1 MKTKAEL
8 IEGKVMARLL
18 EAEEAE
24 FNRLFNADKSF
35 ARDYHIV
42 LHLSDYMKNEAL
54 FQFRETLQD
63 VSTQYRKNHNGKET
77 IDLRQYWRQIASV
90 AAVLVIFLG
99 GYWYINNQ
107 SVSTEQLYEQYYE
120 LDEVFMNTRSG
131 NSATTDLLEQGL
143 LLFEND
149 QYLESIDYFEQLPTS
164 ITAVYYSGVAH
175 MEIGEFEVAKYKFDQ
190 VIDNYVNVFYDQA
203 MWYKG
208 LCLVKQD
215 HVSDAKLIFSN
226 IAKSDSYYKNQAK
239 ELADKLK

>member
-35 ARDYHIV
+35 AKDYQIV
-42 LHLSDYMKNEAL
+42 LHLSDYVKNEPL

-63 VSTQYRKNHNGKET
+63 VGEQYRKDHSGKQI
-77 IDLRQYWRQIASV
+77 IDLRQYWKQIASV
-90 AAVLVIFLG
+90 AAVLIVFLG
-99 GYWYINNQ
+99 GYWYVNQ
-107 SVSTEQLYEQYYE
+107 STSSDQLFEQYYE
-120 LDEVFMNTRSG
+120 LDEVYMNTRSG
-131 NSATTDLLEQGL
+131 NSASTDLLEQGL

-149 QYLESIDYFEQLPTS
+149 QYLESINYFEQLPTS
-164 ITAVYYSGVAH
+164 VTAVYYSGVAH
-175 MEIGEFEVAKYKFDQ
+175 MEIGEYEVAKYKFDQ

-208 LCLVKQD
+208 LCLLKQNQ
-215 HVSDAKLIFSN
+215 VADAKLIFGN

>member
-35 ARDYHIV
+35 AKDYQIV
-42 LHLSDYMKNEAL
+42 LHLSDYVKNEPL

-63 VSTQYRKNHNGKET
+63 VGAQYRKDHSGKQI
-77 IDLRQYWRQIASV
+77 IDLRQYWKQIASV
-90 AAVLVIFLG
+90 AAVLIVFLG
-99 GYWYINNQ
+99 GYWYVNQ
-107 SVSTEQLYEQYYE
+107 STSSDQLFEQYYE
-120 LDEVFMNTRSG
+120 LDEVYMNTRSG
-131 NSATTDLLEQGL
+131 NSASTDLLEQGL

-149 QYLESIDYFEQLPTS
+149 QYLESINYFEQLPTS
-164 ITAVYYSGVAH
+164 VTAVYYSGVAH
-175 MEIGEFEVAKYKFDQ
+175 MEIGEYEVAKYKFDQ

-208 LCLVKQD
+208 LCLLKQNQ
-215 HVSDAKLIFSN
+215 VADAKLIFGN